1 MKKFFALLLTLS
13 MVFMLASCGNGGSA
27 GGSAASG
34 SGAAGA
40 SGGNLP
46 SYTITFAHDCGNGTP
61 TFETAEMFKKL
72 IEERSNGRIKVD
84 LYPRGELSGNDA
96 SKTSSMLGS
105 GDIQMSAIN
114 GLQTALWDVYK
125 FPYLLSTL
133 EEAYKSEEGESG
145 KYMLDSLKESGILG
159 LSFWD
164 VGFRVFTAKKSLAD
178 VKDVKGLKLRII
190 SSQAFTAFAQALGA
204 TPVSTTMGELYTAL
218 QQGSAD
224 CQENPLATI
233 CSRNLYEVTPY
244 VTLTNHVWTYYI
256 FAVNQ
261 KWFESL
267 PKEDQQLIQD
277 INKECTAHHRKIAE
291 ELQQGY
297 KDKIVAAGGKI
308 IDLTDAQ
315 REEWVKIGRST
326 HKDLES
332 IVGANVLDLFYK
344 DLGIKKPW

>member
-1 MKKFFALLLTLS
+1 MKKLIALLLALA
-13 MVFMLASCGNGGSA
+13 MVFSLAACGGGKNNNN
-27 GGSAASG
+27 ASQ
-34 SGAAGA
+34 
-40 SGGNLP
+40 LP
-46 SYTITFAHDCGNGTP
+46 SYTIVFAHDCGDGTP
-61 TFETAEMFKKL
+61 TIATAEMFKKL
-72 IEERSNGRIKVD
+72 IEERSNGRITVD
-84 LYPRGELSGNDA
+84 LHPRGEMSNNDA

-105 GDIQMSAIN
+105 GDIHMSAIN

-145 KYMLDSLKESGILG
+145 KYMLNSLKEVGILG

-178 VKDVKGLKLRII
+178 VNEVKGLKLRII
-190 SSQAFTAFAQALGA
+190 SSKAFTTFAQALGA

-218 QQGSAD
+218 QQGAAD

-233 CSRNLYEVTPY
+233 CSRKLYEVTPY

-261 KWFESL
+261 AWFEAL
-267 PKEDQQLIQD
+267 PAEDQQLIID
-277 INKECTAHHRKIAE
+277 INKECTAYHRQLAV
-291 ELQQGY
+291 ELQEGY
-297 KDKIVAAGGKI
+297 KKTIRDAGGTI
-308 IDLTDAQ
+308 VELTDAQ
-315 REEWVKIGRST
+315 LAEWVKIGRST
-326 HKDLES
+326 HKELES

-344 DLGIKKPW
+344 DLGVQKPW

>member
-164 VGFRVFTAKKSLAD
+164 VGFRVFTAKKSLAA
-178 VKDVKGLKLRII
+178 LRHLQHLLRLWALHRYQQPWASSTQHYSRARQTARRILLQLSAPEI
-190 SSQAFTAFAQALGA
+190 SMRLHL
-204 TPVSTTMGELYTAL
+204 M
-218 QQGSAD
+218 
-224 CQENPLATI
+224 
-233 CSRNLYEVTPY
+233 
-244 VTLTNHVWTYYI
+244 
-256 FAVNQ
+256 
-261 KWFESL
+261 
-267 PKEDQQLIQD
+267 
-277 INKECTAHHRKIAE
+277 
-291 ELQQGY
+291 
-297 KDKIVAAGGKI
+297 
-308 IDLTDAQ
+308 
-315 REEWVKIGRST
+315 
-326 HKDLES
+326 
-332 IVGANVLDLFYK
+332 
-344 DLGIKKPW
+344 

>member
-1 MKKFFALLLTLS
+1 MKKFIALVLALIMVLS
-13 MVFMLASCGNGGSA
+13 LAACGGKTPANN
-27 GGSAASG
+27 
-34 SGAAGA
+34 GA
-40 SGGNLP
+40 SNNTVPELP
-46 SYTITFAHDCGNGTP
+46 SYTITFAHDCGDGTP
-61 TFETAEMFKKL
+61 TIETAEMFKKL

-84 LYPRGELSGNDA
+84 LYPRGQLSNNDA
-96 SKTSSMLGS
+96 SKTSSMLSS

-145 KYMLDSLKESGILG
+145 KYMLDSLKEVGILG

-178 VKDVKGLKLRII
+178 VNEVKGLKVRII
-190 SSQAFTAFAQALGA
+190 SSQAFTAFVQALGG

-224 CQENPLATI
+224 AQENPLATI
-233 CSRNLYEVTPY
+233 NSRKLYEVTPY

-261 KWFESL
+261 KWFEGL
-267 PKEDQQLIQD
+267 PAEDQQLIKD
-277 INKECTAHHRKIAE
+277 INKECTAYHRKLAE
-291 ELQQGY
+291 QLQQGY
-297 KDKIVAAGGKI
+297 KDKIVAAGGTI
-308 IDLTDAQ
+308 IDLTPEQLA
-315 REEWVKIGRST
+315 EWVKIGRST
-326 HKDLES
+326 HKDLEK

-344 DLGIKKPW
+344 DLGIQKPW